1 MARKRIEV
9 PALST
14 ELSDADLGDVRLNRR
29 LGLLADRPAAL
40 HDIPNKR
47 VRNCGMVDITE
58 ESKPR
63 LLALS
68 PRSAIL
74 PR

>member
-1 MARKRIEV
+1 MLCAAGHER
-9 PALST
+9 PLAL
-14 ELSDADLGDVRLNRR
+14 EPDALTIS
-29 LGLLADRPAAL
+29 AAAL
-40 HDIPNKR
+40 HNIPNKR
-47 VRNCGMVDITE
+47 VRSCGMVDITE
-58 ESKPR
+58 ESKPS